1 MGSANSPA
9 DISDVLES
17 MGAAGQ
23 RLNELDAI
31 EAGAGNLSCAVNWD
45 ADLALFGSVTEIDLP
60 ATVPH
65 LAGYTVLVTGS
76 GCRLRDVAVDPL
88 ANVGAVV
95 VHEGGRAATLHYWK
109 DGNFARPTSEFNS
122 HLAVLDDQIAARGVP
137 FISLIHAQPPHLVM
151 LTHDDAYQSSESFS
165 RAILRWEPES
175 IVQLPEGVCFL
186 PFMVP
191 GSDELMDNNVRGLRS
206 RVMTIWAKHGLMVRS
221 DVSPLAACDKVDY
234 AETGARYEFSNSL
247 SGGRGRG
254 LSDEEIRRVVDAF
267 DLQTSLY

>member
-1 MGSANSPA
+1 MGTANHPA
-9 DISDVLES
+9 DAADVLES

-23 RLNELDAI
+23 RLNEIDAI
-31 EAGAGNLSCAVNWD
+31 EAGAGNLSCAMKGEV
-45 ADLALFGSVTEIDLP
+45 DLTLFDSLTEAELP

-76 GCRLRDVAVDPL
+76 GCRLRDVAGDPL

-95 VHEGGRAATLHYWK
+95 VHEGGRTATLHCRAE
-109 DGNFARPTSEFNS
+109 GNFARPTSEFNS

-137 FISLIHAQPPHLVM
+137 FLSLIHAQPPHLVM
-151 LTHDDAYQSSESFS
+151 LTHDEAYQSSEAFS

-175 IVQLPEGVCFL
+175 IVQLPGGVCFL

-191 GSDELMDNNVRGLRS
+191 GSDELMENNIAGLRS
-206 RVMTIWAKHGLMVRS
+206 HVMTIWAKHGLMVRS

-234 AETGARYEFSNSL
+234 AETGARYEFNNNL
-247 SGGRGRG
+247 AGGRGRG

-267 DLQTSLY
+267 GLQTSLY